1 AFFPKEPVPPVI
13 RITLSSNTISV
24 LYGFIQF
31 LHLPSQLRTEE
42 DGEVEMYI
50 IVALKPDLKWQDLRN
65 HQMLCLGAFQ
75 LYGDK
80 KALAAQEIGRNLTG
94 NRVYAFLKMMKCRN
108 KIGLINLLR
117 QEKPGIPLVGQF
129 NDDPQVMN
137 SSKTTKSDL
146 HIDRLARK
154 ERLLR

>member
-1 AFFPKEPVPPVI
+1 MTKSTPRKARYRRSLSRTSPIRYRMEGKSLSLNRAAISACLNSSRLKTIRRLGLYFPRMTSIAFFPKEPVPPVI

-75 LYGDK
+75 L
-80 KALAAQEIGRNLTG
+80 
-94 NRVYAFLKMMKCRN
+94 
-108 KIGLINLLR
+108 
-117 QEKPGIPLVGQF
+117 
-129 NDDPQVMN
+129 
-137 SSKTTKSDL
+137 
-146 HIDRLARK
+146 
-154 ERLLR
+154 